1 MLPTQLK
8 SFLERVSAGAA
19 GLIKKP
25 RALAAVGICGILLIF
40 ASSMLSRGSEK
51 KAQSAESSSVGTEE
65 YREALEE
72 GVRKIV
78 TDITGDKKPT
88 VVVTLESGIKYSYA
102 DSTEVTSS
110 DSAGSSADTA
120 SRSETR
126 SYITVRTSDGGEQA
140 LLITEQMPQVRGV
153 AVICSGGDSP
163 EIAEKISG
171 AVTAAFNIT
180 SKRVYIAGG
189 NSNEKR

>member
-1 MLPTQLK
+1 MK

-65 YREALEE
+65 YREALE
-72 GVRKIV
+72 
-78 TDITGDKKPT
+78 DKKPT

-171 AVTAAFNIT
+171 AVTAAFDIT